1 VLCGAL
7 LAPVWAA
14 ETFYVN
20 SENIPLNV
28 RSGPG
33 TEYAVLKRLPHGTQV
48 AVLERWGLWARIALS
63 EEQTEGWVLQRY
75 LVPEPPAALAEA
87 ADMSPEQE
95 QRRFARLQRKGIITV
110 QLQRAS
116 GLLRLTI
123 NPLVWYR
130 LTPHEQQNLLVR
142 AKRLFGGTA
151 VEMHDH
157 GTDALLARL
166 SATGAF
172 EPVAVSPEQGILP
185 DAGPADS
192 VPPAPLGAG
201 GPGQRR

>member
-1 VLCGAL
+1 LSL
-7 LAPVWAA
+7 WAA
-14 ETFYVN
+14 EILYVN
-20 SENIPLNV
+20 SESLPLNV

-33 TEYAVLKRLPHGTQV
+33 TEYTILKRLPHGTQV
-48 AVLERWGLWARIALS
+48 TVLERWGLWARIALS
-63 EEQTEGWVLQRY
+63 EEPTAGWVLLRY
-75 LVPEPPAALAEA
+75 LVPESPAAPAEA

-130 LTPHEQQNLLVR
+130 LTPSEQQSLLTR
-142 AKRLFGGTA
+142 AQRLFGGSV
-151 VEMHDH
+151 VEIQAH
-157 GTDALLARL
+157 GTDAVLARL

-172 EPVAVSPEQGILP
+172 EPVAGSPEGYQLP
-185 DAGPADS
+185 ETSPSGRT
-192 VPPAPLGAG
+192 PPASMGG
-201 GPGQRR
+201 GPGPRR